1 MREENCSFVN
11 RHGQALSGVLH
22 HPHADAP
29 QGGVILCHGMESNK
43 ESDKLVLLS
52 RELAQRNVLALR
64 FDFACAGETGILL
77 YDLVL
82 IGLII
87 TMGCSR
93 RSPTAARSKICKRPF
108 HSCAIITRER

>member
-22 HPHADAP
+22 HPHADTP

-64 FDFACAGETGILL
+64 FDFACAGESGKFEE
-77 YDLVL
+77 
-82 IGLII
+82 I
-87 TMGCSR
+87 T
-93 RSPTAARSKICKRPF
+93 KITKEAVALANKIRP
-108 HSCAIITRER
+108 

>member
-64 FDFACAGETGILL
+64 FDFACAAKAGS
-77 YDLVL
+77 
-82 IGLII
+82 
-87 TMGCSR
+87 SR